1 MSLTQLSRLL
11 PLPDN
16 ELQQILDYALTLPK
30 PAAAEHLSN
39 LLGTEPQAVSFISSF
54 NAKRRDAPGGPSPG
68 AGSGAAT
75 PASGRATP
83 ASGRATPASGSDGGV
98 EVAPRGRRRGK
109 KEKAPLHVPQARK
122 LEGPGY
128 LGTAYNKR
136 EADLEYIPRSKKTSP
151 APSPSPG
158 PEGGAQLQPQ
168 PQPKAAPTPE
178 PKETPAQKSTKR
190 PQQSGFLI
198 SDPATKPKPK
208 SSNTS
213 RSSTP
218 KPGATKISIAGG
230 TPMKGASTAL
240 TDLDSAIRTL
250 ELSTNPRATGD
261 PSARRCNCVA
271 TRHPLQSAAPN
282 CQACGKVICVRE
294 GLGPCT
300 FCGERI
306 LSSSE
311 TEAILGELRAERSRE
326 KQAVHRAQHKKADVS
341 RTPAAFSAP
350 RDGFEGSSLT
360 EAEAKAREHRDR
372 LLSYQAQNAKRTTVR
387 DEVADF
393 DVGAAMGGQLS
404 MWATP
409 EERALELK
417 RQQKVLREMEW
428 EARPEWEKRREVLSI
443 DIVGGKIV
451 RKMAAV
457 ERPASPEEVDVPEDD
472 TMDTGAGGS
481 AGYDGVL
488 GETDGNKREGGTFSR
503 NPLLGSLIRP
513 VYSAK
518 EDDGKGKGKQAEKPR
533 GPRWRRVQ
541 DDLDN
546 NEGVILDGGVYG
558 HVEEEGKGGAD
569 EPARG

>member
-11 PLPDN
+11 PLPEN
-16 ELQQILDYALTLPK
+16 ELQQILDYASTLPK
-30 PAAAEHLSN
+30 PTAAEHLSN

-54 NAKRRDAPGGPSPG
+54 NAKRRDAPGSATPN
-68 AGSGAAT
+68 SGAAT
-75 PASGRATP
+75 PVSSSGRATP
-83 ASGRATPASGSDGGV
+83 ASASDGGV
-98 EVAPRGRRRGK
+98 DAAPRGRRRGK

-122 LEGPGY
+122 VEGPGF
-128 LGTAYNKR
+128 LGTAYNKKD
-136 EADLEYIPRSKKTSP
+136 ADLEYIPQSKKASP
-151 APSPSPG
+151 APSPG
-158 PEGGAQLQPQ
+158 PEAQSQPQ
-168 PQPKAAPTPE
+168 PPAQPRSQAPTPE
-178 PKETPAQKSTKR
+178 PKEAPAQKSTKR
-190 PQQSGFLI
+190 QQSGFLI
-198 SDPATKPKPK
+198 SDPTPKTKQK
-208 SSNTS
+208 SASSS

-218 KPGATKISIAGG
+218 NPATKVSIAGG

-282 CQACGKVICVRE
+282 CQSCGKVICVRE

-306 LSSSE
+306 LSPSE
-311 TEAILGELRAERSRE
+311 TEAILGELKAERSRE

-341 RTPAAFSAP
+341 KAPAAFSKP
-350 RDGFEGSSLT
+350 RDGFEGATLS
-360 EAEAKAREHRDR
+360 EAETKAREHRDR
-372 LLSYQAQNAKRTTVR
+372 LLSYQAQNAQRTTVR

-393 DVGAAMGGQLS
+393 DVGAAMGGQGS

-417 RQQKVLREMEW
+417 RQQKILREMEW
-428 EARPEWEKRREVLSI
+428 EAKPEWEKRREVLSI
-443 DIVGGKIV
+443 DIVKGKIV
-451 RKMAAV
+451 RRMAKV
-457 ERPASPEEVDVPEDD
+457 ERPASPEGEEGVHDETELGDD
-472 TMDTGAGGS
+472 AGEG
-481 AGYDGVL
+481 GYDGAPR
-488 GETDGNKREGGTFSR
+488 EERKREGGTFSR

-513 VYSAK
+513 VYSVK
-518 EDDGKGKGKQAEKPR
+518 EEKGKGKEKPR

-541 DDLDN
+541 DDLDD
-546 NEGVILDGGVYG
+546 NEDVILDGGVYG
-558 HVEEEGKGGAD
+558 HVEDEGGAD

>member
-16 ELQQILDYALTLPK
+16 ELQQILDYASTLPK

-54 NAKRRDAPGGPSPG
+54 NAKRRDAPGSATPSSG
-68 AGSGAAT
+68 GAAT
-75 PASGRATP
+75 PAGG
-83 ASGRATPASGSDGGV
+83 SGRATPASGSDGGV
-98 EVAPRGRRRGK
+98 DAAPRGRRGGK

-122 LEGPGY
+122 IEGPGF

-136 EADLEYIPRSKKTSP
+136 EADLEYIPKSKKTSP
-151 APSPSPG
+151 APSPG
-158 PEGGAQLQPQ
+158 PEAGQSQPRPQSKPQ
-168 PQPKAAPTPE
+168 PQAPAKVEP
-178 PKETPAQKSTKR
+178 PKEAPAQKSTKG
-190 PQQSGFLI
+190 QQSGFLI
-198 SDPATKPKPK
+198 SDPAPKAKPK
-208 SSNTS
+208 SSASS
-213 RSSTP
+213 RSATP
-218 KPGATKISIAGG
+218 KPATKVSISGG

-240 TDLDSAIRTL
+240 TDLDAAIRTL

-300 FCGERI
+300 FCGARI

-311 TEAILGELRAERSRE
+311 TEAILGELKAERSRE

-341 RTPAAFSAP
+341 RTPAAFTKA
-350 RDGFEGSSLT
+350 RDGFEGGSIT
-360 EAEAKAREHRDR
+360 EAEARAREHRDR
-372 LLSYQAQNAKRTTVR
+372 LLSYQAENAQRTTVR

-404 MWATP
+404 MWATA

-417 RQQKVLREMEW
+417 RQQRVLREMEW

-457 ERPASPEEVDVPEDD
+457 ERPTSPEGDVHDETELGGGAEV
-472 TMDTGAGGS
+472 
-481 AGYDGVL
+481 GYDGEK
-488 GETDGNKREGGTFSR
+488 GEGRKREGGTFSK

-513 VYSAK
+513 VYAAK
-518 EDDGKGKGKQAEKPR
+518 EDKGKEKEKPR
-533 GPRWRRVQ
+533 GPKWRRVQ
-541 DDLDN
+541 DDLDD
-546 NEGVILDGGVYG
+546 NEDVILDGGVYG
-558 HVEEEGKGGAD
+558 HHGVEEGGGAD

>member
-1 MSLTQLSRLL
+1 MSFTQLSRLL

-16 ELQQILDYALTLPK
+16 ELEQILDYASTLPK

-54 NAKRRDAPGGPSPG
+54 NAKRRDAPGATTPSSG
-68 AGSGAAT
+68 GAAT
-75 PASGRATP
+75 PAGG
-83 ASGRATPASGSDGGV
+83 SGRATPASGSDGGV
-98 EVAPRGRRRGK
+98 DAAPRGRRRGGK
-109 KEKAPLHVPQARK
+109 KEKAPLRVPQARK
-122 LEGPGY
+122 VEGPGFF
-128 LGTAYNKR
+128 GTAYNKKDS
-136 EADLEYIPRSKKTSP
+136 DLEYIPRSKKTSP
-151 APSPSPG
+151 APSPG
-158 PEGGAQLQPQ
+158 PEAGQSQPRPQSEPQPQ
-168 PQPKAAPTPE
+168 PQAPARVEP
-178 PKETPAQKSTKR
+178 PKETPAQKSTKG
-190 PQQSGFLI
+190 QQSGFLI
-198 SDPATKPKPK
+198 SDPTPKPKPK
-208 SSNTS
+208 SSASS
-213 RSSTP
+213 RSATP
-218 KPGATKISIAGG
+218 KPATKISISGG

-240 TDLDSAIRTL
+240 TDLDAAIRTL

-300 FCGERI
+300 YCGARI

-311 TEAILGELRAERSRE
+311 TEAILGELKAERSRE
-326 KQAVHRAQHKKADVS
+326 KQAAHRAQHKKADVS
-341 RTPAAFSAP
+341 RTPAAFSKP
-350 RDGFEGSSLT
+350 RDGFEGGSIT

-372 LLSYQAQNAKRTTVR
+372 LLSYQAENAQRTTVR

-404 MWATP
+404 MWATA

-457 ERPASPEEVDVPEDD
+457 ERPASPEGDVHDETELGDGGGEGGYEGGVGVGE
-472 TMDTGAGGS
+472 GA
-481 AGYDGVL
+481 
-488 GETDGNKREGGTFSR
+488 KREGGTFSR

-513 VYSAK
+513 VYAAK
-518 EDDGKGKGKQAEKPR
+518 EDKGKDKEKPR
-533 GPRWRRVQ
+533 GPKWRRVQ
-541 DDLDN
+541 DDLDD
-546 NEGVILDGGVYG
+546 NEDVILDGGVYG
-558 HVEEEGKGGAD
+558 HVEEEGAGGAD